1 MRVSGPARA
10 MMLCTCTECQK
21 VTGAGHSGVA
31 IFNRADVEISGPLTA
46 FARKA
51 DSGATLTRYFC
62 PTCGTPVYAETSRW
76 TGAILLPPGF
86 FGGGGW
92 FAPKQV
98 IFHRSHLE
106 WDVLPDI
113 ALFDTYREA

>member
-1 MRVSGPARA
+1 

-21 VTGAGHSGVA
+21 ATGAGHSA
-31 IFNRADVEISGPLTA
+31 IAIADRADVEVTGQLTA

-51 DSGATLTRYFC
+51 DSGATLTRHFC
-62 PTCGTPVYAETSRW
+62 PICGTPAYAESSRW
-76 TGAILLPPGF
+76 PEALLLPTGF
-86 FGGGGW
+86 FENSDW

-106 WDVLPDI
+106 WDSLPDI
-113 ALFDTYREA
+113 PYYESYRRQ